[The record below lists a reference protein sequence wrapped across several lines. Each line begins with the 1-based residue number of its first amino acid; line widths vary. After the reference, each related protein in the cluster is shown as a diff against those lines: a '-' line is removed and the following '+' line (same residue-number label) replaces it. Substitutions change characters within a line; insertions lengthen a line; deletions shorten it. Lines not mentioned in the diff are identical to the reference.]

1 MVEGQGGWEEKEEEE
16 EAREREEGGGGGE
29 RRNRE
34 EEQGGGAGEGSC
46 CTQRQ
51 SLGVWLPPRRPQ
63 MLHRTSSTALGGPV
77 PSTSIVCKREVKTGK
92 SSGTGEREPRAA
104 EHWKPSGT
112 GMSGEGMASTYIKF

>member
-1 MVEGQGGWEEKEEEE
+1 MVEGQGAWEEKEEEE
-16 EAREREEGGGGGE
+16 EKREREEREGGGGE

-63 MLHRTSSTALGGPV
+63 MLHRTSSTALGDPV
-77 PSTSIVCKREVKTGK
+77 PSTSIVCRREMKT
-92 SSGTGEREPRAA
+92 EPRGA